1 MIKKKAIVFGKG
13 NWGKVFIS
21 KLKSKVKIVKI
32 LTSKDN
38 FKKINCKN
46 IDWIFVLTNTNKHFE
61 ICNHFI
67 KKCKNIFC
75 EKPLTFN
82 GSQSKELI
90 KKAKRFKCNLYVSD
104 IEKFKEKKIKLKK
117 NNTIIRKKFS
127 YDKSDLLF
135 RYAYHDLYLLSE
147 YMNIKKFRN
156 FKLIK
161 NKIGLISY
169 SFRVQKIL
177 LKFTY
182 SFNSNKKI
190 HKINN
195 SNFLIFKG
203 NPLDRMIENVIS
215 KKENIFENNKNA
227 LSAIYVINKIK
238 KNFIGY

>member
-1 MIKKKAIVFGKG
+1 MIKAIYF
-13 NWGKVFIS
+13 
-21 KLKSKVKIVKI
+21 L
-32 LTSKDN
+32 DM
-38 FKKINCKN
+38 
-46 IDWIFVLTNTNKHFE
+46 
-61 ICNHFI
+61 
-67 KKCKNIFC
+67 
-75 EKPLTFN
+75 
-82 GSQSKELI
+82 LI
-90 KKAKRFKCNLYVSD
+90 MTY
-104 IEKFKEKKIKLKK
+104 IM
-117 NNTIIRKKFS
+117 
-127 YDKSDLLF
+127 
-135 RYAYHDLYLLSE
+135 SE

-215 KKENIFENNKNA
+215 KKKIFLRIIECTKRY
-227 LSAIYVINKIK
+227 LCYK
-238 KNFIGY
+238 